1 MAEEQVERRETVRQ
15 MRGIELQKA
24 WKGPTE
30 EEDAV
35 REEAVEAY
43 RDPGLQ
49 ELGEQVA
56 EQLLVDQYGKYLGKE
71 EDRLGYVTEE
81 RSTAV
86 KVELERHLDSWLK
99 GKAQTILPGC
109 HER

>member
-35 REEAVEAY
+35 REEAEEAY
-43 RDPGLQ
+43 RGLGLQ

-56 EQLLVDQYGKYLGKE
+56 EQLLVGQYGKHLGKE

-86 KVELERHLDSWLK
+86 KVELEQHLDSWLK
-99 GKAQTILPGC
+99 GKAQTTLPGY
-109 HER
+109 HEQ

>member
-35 REEAVEAY
+35 REEAEEAY

-56 EQLLVDQYGKYLGKE
+56 EQLLVGQYGKHLGKE

-86 KVELERHLDSWLK
+86 KVELEQHLDSWLK
-99 GKAQTILPGC
+99 GKAQTTPPGY
-109 HER
+109 HEQ

>member
-56 EQLLVDQYGKYLGKE
+56 EQLLVGQYGKHLGKE

-86 KVELERHLDSWLK
+86 KVELEQHLDPWLK
-99 GKAQTILPGC
+99 GKAQTTLPGY
-109 HER
+109 HEQ